1 VIRHEGRTF
10 ETTPKTYAVHDEE
23 QLRDILLA
31 HLNGHYQGEASGETF
46 RRAGKTDIKIEDKN
60 RAAFVAECKIWKGPK
75 EFSQAIDQL
84 LGYLTWRDCKAA
96 LIVFNKHNAK
106 FSSLVESVPS
116 IFQAHKNFRSDLRP
130 GIAGEWEFNM
140 TSRED
145 EGRVVRI
152 HVFVFNLYA
161 G

>member
-23 QLRDILLA
+23 ELRDILLA
-31 HLNGHYQGEASGETF
+31 HLNGHYQGDASAETF
-46 RRAGKTDIKIEDKN
+46 RRSGKTDIRIEDN
-60 RAAFVAECKIWKGPK
+60 SRAAFVAECKIWKGPK
-75 EFSQAIDQL
+75 ELSQAIGQL

-106 FSSLVESVPS
+106 FSAVLESIPS
-116 IFQAHKNFRSDLRP
+116 IFESHEKFRGAQP
-130 GIAGEWEFNM
+130 PHNGGEWQFRM
-140 TSRED
+140 SSHED
-145 EGRVVRI
+145 EGRVVRV
-152 HVFVFNLYA
+152 HVFVFNLYV